1 MGPTRSDSA
10 SAEKA
15 ESDATPTAKVIV
27 SPTRVQFVTCGRQ
40 GHVGGILLPSQFDS
54 PFPGATRVSRTPRR
68 GHGRTVRNLSVDV
81 SGAEAGRWSGG
92 AGRAVGCRAG
102 RTVRTTRPP
111 DLPALSTLSGPG
123 SRAAL
128 HRPGRARHGP
138 TAQRLLYYSTG
149 TGINLGLH
157 PRRASPSSL
166 LPTGSYRPVPAPAP
180 TGTGIQVTGLPLP
193 APSTRAGRP
202 RDAYA
207 STPQTRPKR
216 TSAALLACGRRSLL
230 STEDATPW

>member
-1 MGPTRSDSA
+1 M
-10 SAEKA
+10 
-15 ESDATPTAKVIV
+15 
-27 SPTRVQFVTCGRQ
+27 TCGRQ
-40 GHVGGILLPSQFDS
+40 GHVWRDPILLPSQCRDS

-166 LPTGSYRPVPAPAP
+166 LPTGSYRPVPV
-180 TGTGIQVTGLPLP
+180 TGTGPGTGPGTGAGTSGISSGSFTPPRGHPGDGAAP